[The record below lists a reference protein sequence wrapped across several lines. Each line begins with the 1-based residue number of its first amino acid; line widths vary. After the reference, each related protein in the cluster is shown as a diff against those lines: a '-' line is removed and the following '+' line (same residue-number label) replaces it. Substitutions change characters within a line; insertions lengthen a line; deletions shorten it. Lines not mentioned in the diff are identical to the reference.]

1 VSAEESAQGGQQAG
15 GRGAVVV
22 TGASSGIGRACAL
35 HLDSL
40 GFRVF
45 AGVRKEAD
53 AEGLRAEGSE
63 RLEPL
68 SVDVAD
74 QGSIDAAAERV
85 SGEVGESGLAGLVNN
100 AGISVVGPMEFLP
113 IDELRRQLEVN
124 LIGQVA
130 VTQSLMP
137 ELRRAAGRI
146 VFISSIGGRL
156 ASPFMTPYHAS
167 KWAIEATAD
176 ALRLELRPWD
186 IEVVLVEPGSIDT
199 RIWEKGQAQ
208 ADEIESG
215 MGERGRELYGRQIAA
230 AREAARRTAAD
241 GIPPERVA
249 EVVGRALTADRPRT
263 RYLVGTD
270 AKIAARLRKL
280 LPDRVFDRLLARQL
294 GL

>member
-1 VSAEESAQGGQQAG
+1 M
-15 GRGAVVV
+15 VV

-40 GFRVF
+40 GFGVF
-45 AGVRKEAD
+45 AGVRKDSD
-53 AEGLRAEGSE
+53 ANSLRSEGSE

-68 SVDVAD
+68 SIDVAD
-74 QGSIDAAAERV
+74 QGSIEAAATRV
-85 SGEVGESGLAGLVNN
+85 SDEVGERGVAGLVNN

-113 IDELRRQLEVN
+113 LEELRRQLDVN

-130 VTQSLMP
+130 VTQAVIP
-137 ELRRAAGRI
+137 ELRKAAGRI
-146 VFISSIGGRL
+146 VFMSSIGGRL
-156 ASPFMTPYHAS
+156 SSPFMTPYHAS
-167 KWAIEATAD
+167 KWGIEAIAD
-176 ALRLELRPWD
+176 ALRLELRPWG

-199 RIWEKGQAQ
+199 RIWAKGQAQ
-208 ADEIESG
+208 ANEIESG
-215 MGERGRELYGRQIAA
+215 MGERGRALYGRQIAA

-249 EVVGRALTADRPRT
+249 EVVGGALTADRPHT
-263 RYLVGTD
+263 RYLVGRD

-280 LPDRVFDRLLARQL
+280 LPDRAFDRLLARQL

>member
-1 VSAEESAQGGQQAG
+1 VQGAG
-15 GRGAVVV
+15 ERGAVVV

-45 AGVRKEAD
+45 AGVRKDSDSEA
-53 AEGLRAEGSE
+53 LRAQGSGK
-63 RLEPL
+63 LDPL
-68 SVDVAD
+68 SIDVAD
-74 QGSIDAAAERV
+74 DGSIAAAAKRV
-85 SGEVGESGLAGLVNN
+85 SDDVGEPGLTGLVNN
-100 AGISVVGPMEFLP
+100 AGISIVGPMEFLP
-113 IDELRRQLEVN
+113 IEELRRQLDVN

-130 VTQSLMP
+130 VTQALLP
-137 ELRRAAGRI
+137 DLRKAAGRI

-156 ASPFMTPYHAS
+156 SSPFMTPYHAS

-208 ADEIESG
+208 ADEIESA

-263 RYLVGTD
+263 RYLVGRD
-270 AKIAARLRKL
+270 AKIAARVRKL

>member
-1 VSAEESAQGGQQAG
+1 
-15 GRGAVVV
+15 VVV

-53 AEGLRAEGSE
+53 AEALRAEGSE

-85 SGEVGESGLAGLVNN
+85 SGELGESGLAGLVNN
-100 AGISVVGPMEFLP
+100 AGISVVGPLEFIP

-130 VTQSLMP
+130 VTQALMP
-137 ELRRAAGRI
+137 ELRKAPGRI

-156 ASPFMTPYHAS
+156 ASPFMTPYNAS

-208 ADEIESG
+208 ADEIEGG

-230 AREAARRTAAD
+230 AREAARQTAAA

-249 EVVGRALTADRPRT
+249 EVVGQALTADRPRT
-263 RYLVGTD
+263 RYLVGRD
-270 AKIAARLRKL
+270 AKIAARVRKV

>member
-1 VSAEESAQGGQQAG
+1 
-15 GRGAVVV
+15 VVV
-22 TGASSGIGRACAL
+22 TGASSGIGRASAL
-35 HLDSL
+35 HLDEL
-40 GFRVF
+40 GFTVF
-45 AGVRKEAD
+45 AGVRKDAD
-53 AEGLRAEGSE
+53 AESLRSQGSE

-68 SVDVAD
+68 SIDVAD
-74 QGSIDAAAERV
+74 EGSVTDAAARV
-85 SGEVGESGLAGLVNN
+85 SEAVGERGLAALVNN
-100 AGISVVGPMEFLP
+100 AGISVVGPLEFLP
-113 IDELRRQLEVN
+113 LEELRRQLEVN
-124 LIGQVA
+124 LVGQVA
-130 VTQSLMP
+130 VTQALLP
-137 ELRRAAGRI
+137 ELRKAKGRI

-156 ASPFMTPYHAS
+156 SSPFMTPYHAS

-176 ALRLELRPWD
+176 ALRLELKPWEID
-186 IEVVLVEPGSIDT
+186 VALVEPGSIDT
-199 RIWEKGQAQ
+199 RIWDKGQAQ

-270 AKIAARLRKL
+270 AKVAARVRRL

>member
-1 VSAEESAQGGQQAG
+1 VADEESIAA
-15 GRGAVVV
+15 A
-22 TGASSGIGRACAL
+22 TA
-35 HLDSL
+35 
-40 GFRVF
+40 RV
-45 AGVRKEAD
+45 
-53 AEGLRAEGSE
+53 
-63 RLEPL
+63 
-68 SVDVAD
+68 
-74 QGSIDAAAERV
+74 AERV
-85 SGEVGESGLAGLVNN
+85 GDRGLAALVNN

-124 LIGQVA
+124 LVGQVA
-130 VTQSLMP
+130 VTQALIP
-137 ELRRAAGRI
+137 ELRKTAGRI

-156 ASPFMTPYHAS
+156 STPFMTPYHAS

-199 RIWEKGQAQ
+199 RIWAKGQAK

-230 AREAARRTAAD
+230 ARDAARRTAAD

-249 EVVGRALTADRPRT
+249 EVVGRALIADRPRT

-270 AKIAARLRKL
+270 AKIAARLRKV

>member
-1 VSAEESAQGGQQAG
+1 
-15 GRGAVVV
+15 VVV
-22 TGASSGIGRACAL
+22 TGASSGIGRASAL
-35 HLDSL
+35 HLDEL
-40 GFRVF
+40 GFTVF
-45 AGVRKEAD
+45 AGVRKDAD
-53 AEGLRAEGSE
+53 AESLRSQGSE

-68 SVDVAD
+68 SIDVAD
-74 QGSIDAAAERV
+74 EGSVTDAAARV
-85 SGEVGESGLAGLVNN
+85 SEAVGERGLAALVNN
-100 AGISVVGPMEFLP
+100 AGISVVGPLEFLP
-113 IDELRRQLEVN
+113 LEELRRQLEVN
-124 LIGQVA
+124 LVGQVA
-130 VTQSLMP
+130 VTQALLP
-137 ELRRAAGRI
+137 ELRKANGRI

-156 ASPFMTPYHAS
+156 SSPFMTPYHAS

-176 ALRLELRPWD
+176 ALRLELKPWEID
-186 IEVVLVEPGSIDT
+186 VALVEPGSIDT
-199 RIWEKGQAQ
+199 RIWDKGQAQ

-263 RYLVGTD
+263 RYLVGRD
-270 AKIAARLRKL
+270 AKVAARVRRL